1 MTINFDFSGAE
12 IFLSHLRGQ
21 IEIGRVLEHPAYQ
34 TVARHA
40 QMFGM
45 GICTQDVMNALNDR
59 PSPFYGLDGL
69 SENLS
74 RILSLLEFLHQHATD
89 WGPPSKPNCRIY
101 CQMKIW
107 TLPFTPSSA
116 TI

>member
-40 QMFGM
+40 QMFGN
-45 GICTQDVMNALNDR
+45 GILKPAFCRTNEHT
-59 PSPFYGLDGL
+59 L
-69 SENLS
+69 SQE
-74 RILSLLEFLHQHATD
+74 RIPEAKFQVVVVLQKQFKE
-89 WGPPSKPNCRIY
+89 
-101 CQMKIW
+101 
-107 TLPFTPSSA
+107 
-116 TI
+116 

>member
-45 GICTQDVMNALNDR
+45 GICTQDVMNALYGR
-59 PSPFYGLDGL
+59 PSPFYRFSMLYKVCISYRAFSIISGLH
-69 SENLS
+69 S
-74 RILSLLEFLHQHATD
+74 R
-89 WGPPSKPNCRIY
+89 
-101 CQMKIW
+101 
-107 TLPFTPSSA
+107 
-116 TI
+116 